1 MEDQNYIVLRS
12 TGRFIPTID
21 NLGFPGGP
29 VGAARPTAMTLRNE
43 ISDIEISEM
52 SLTKGQKDD
61 LRRDPLTRAMAP
73 SMPLNLI
80 APLAMNN
87 PDQPPVSAAGHVW
100 GIDAVGAG
108 ISSFDG
114 SGVTVAV
121 LDTGIDPGHPAFSGV
136 NTVLKNF
143 TSEVDGDVNG
153 HGTHTAGTIFG
164 QDVGG
169 TRIGVARNVSKALIG
184 KVLGAGGGS
193 SATLANAIN
202 WAAENGAHVI
212 SMSLGIDFPG
222 YVEKLVTE
230 AHLDV
235 RPATSIALEA
245 YRANINLFSALS
257 QTLEARNAFGTGSL
271 VVAASGNESHRPQY
285 EIAVAP
291 PAAGNGIISVGA
303 LQQGAGGMSV
313 AAFSNTQCDISAPG
327 VAISSAAMG
336 GGLVSMNGT
345 SMATPHVAGVA
356 ALWAQK
362 ALEQSGFVSSQNLA
376 ARLLG
381 MASREGMAAGAEM
394 DDIGSG
400 IVRAPV

>member
-313 AAFSNTQCDISAPG
+313 AAFSNT
-327 VAISSAAMG
+327 
-336 GGLVSMNGT
+336 
-345 SMATPHVAGVA
+345 
-356 ALWAQK
+356 
-362 ALEQSGFVSSQNLA
+362 
-376 ARLLG
+376 
-381 MASREGMAAGAEM
+381 
-394 DDIGSG
+394 
-400 IVRAPV
+400 